1 MLSGVSIK
9 TQLER
14 RGDLLVAAI
23 LPTIQSPQDVR
34 QLSPAEVR
42 LLAKELREEIVR
54 VVAKN
59 GGHLASNLGVV
70 ELTLALHLA
79 FDFSQDRL
87 IWDVGHQT
95 YVHKLIT
102 GRYHQFPSLRKLG
115 GLSGFPKPEESNYDH
130 FVAGHSSTS
139 ISVALGMAAARDL
152 AGEEHQVVAVI
163 GDGALTAGIAWE
175 ALNHV
180 GDLGTNLIVVLNDNE
195 MSIAKNV
202 GALSSYLARARTAP
216 SYLRT
221 KADIE
226 AILQRI
232 PVVGGRV
239 AEISERFKDS
249 LKYFLVSGMLFE
261 ELGFTYLGPVDGHSL
276 TALQEML
283 AVAKATPGPVLIH
296 CQTVKGKGYR
306 PAVSNPGRFHGIG
319 AFNPATGEPLS
330 KSAVLTYTEVFSNA
344 LLDIAKGNEQ
354 IVAITAAMPDGTGL
368 TSFGK
373 NYPERF
379 FDVGIAEQHAVTMA
393 AGMAASG
400 IRPVFAVY
408 STFLQRAYDQVIH
421 DVCLPNLPVV
431 FAIDRGGLVGDD
443 GDTHQG
449 VFDMAMLRQMPNM
462 TIMLPRNSQELVNLL
477 LAAFEQPGPVA
488 IRYPRGASDGG
499 ELLPAQPVSVGQ
511 AQCLREGREVLLVN
525 CGTIWDVTEQV
536 QQQLVAAGL
545 HPTVYDLRFLK
556 PLDPTVVAA
565 MGEHRLTVVIEEGII
580 AGGCGSA
587 LLEAA
592 TFAEVEHEAMLFG
605 IPDRFIPHGSRG
617 ELLATLGLTGESIS
631 KSILAKLGMKS

>member
-1 MLSGVSIK
+1 M
-9 TQLER
+9 
-14 RGDLLVAAI
+14 AAI

-34 QLSPAEVR
+34 QLSSADVR
-42 LLAKELREEIVR
+42 TLAKELREEIVR
-54 VVAKN
+54 VVSKN

-102 GRYHQFPSLRKLG
+102 GRYRQFASLRKFG

-152 AGEEHQVVAVI
+152 AEEKHQVVAVI
-163 GDGALTAGIAWE
+163 GDGALTAGMAWE

-195 MSIAKNV
+195 MSIARNV

-226 AILQRI
+226 ALLQRI

-239 AEISERFKDS
+239 AEISERLKDS
-249 LKYFLVSGMLFE
+249 LKYLLVSGMLFE
-261 ELGFTYLGPVDGHSL
+261 ELGFTYLGPVDGHNL
-276 TALQEML
+276 AALQEMF
-283 AVAKATPGPVLIH
+283 AVAKTTPGPVLVH

-306 PAVSNPGRFHGIG
+306 PAASNPDRFHGIG
-319 AFNPATGEPLS
+319 AFNPATGEPLA
-330 KSAVLTYTEVFSNA
+330 KPTVPTYTEVFSNT
-344 LLDIAKGNEQ
+344 LLAIAKENER

-368 TSFGK
+368 TPFSK
-373 NYPERF
+373 SYPERF

-400 IRPVFAVY
+400 LRPVFAVY
-408 STFLQRAYDQVIH
+408 STFLQRAYDQIIH

-431 FAIDRGGLVGDD
+431 LAVDRGGLVGDD
-443 GDTHQG
+443 GETHQG

-477 LAAFEQPGPVA
+477 VAACEQPGPVA
-488 IRYPRGASDGG
+488 VRYPRGASDGG
-499 ELLPAQPVSVGQ
+499 ELLPAQPVIIGR
-511 AQCLREGREVLLVN
+511 AQCLRRGQEILLVN

-545 HPTVYDLRFLK
+545 NPTVYDLRFLK
-556 PLDPTVVAA
+556 PLDPAVVAA
-565 MGEHRLTVVIEEGII
+565 MGEHRLTVVIEEGIV

-592 TFAEVEHEAMLFG
+592 TAAAVKHEAMLFG
-605 IPDRFIPHGSRG
+605 IPDRFIPHGSRS
-617 ELLATLGLTGESIS
+617 ELLAALGLTGESIS
-631 KSILAKLGMKS
+631 ARILAKLGMKY